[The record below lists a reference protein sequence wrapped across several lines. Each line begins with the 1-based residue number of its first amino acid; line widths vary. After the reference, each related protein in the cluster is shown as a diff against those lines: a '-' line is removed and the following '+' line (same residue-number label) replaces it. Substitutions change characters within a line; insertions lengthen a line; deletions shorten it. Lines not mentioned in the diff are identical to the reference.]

1 MQPHLADIWHLL
13 WLAAAGACM
22 NNDVYTCN
30 KKTMMKLMSVTIV
43 ISVTVIMTHGDDAD
57 RIATL
62 ITVKLLRSAHDEQG
76 A

>member
-1 MQPHLADIWHLL
+1 
-13 WLAAAGACM
+13 
-22 NNDVYTCN
+22 
-30 KKTMMKLMSVTIV
+30 MMKLMSVTIV